1 MHFICFLRGV
11 AVKIGKEGSIKLH
24 IEYINFRSKIV
35 LDHPV
40 KVLIARYSAT
50 TTSPMRPCDVFNMN
64 AANFVSIGGIILT
77 YIIVLL
83 QFKHSSGS
91 RGGYDGPNLN
101 FGEIR
106 SFMQNKTIDDL
117 RAFLNNRN
125 ITSGGLLTRLA
136 QGGPRL
142 SLADRLGFGA
152 SRM

>member
-64 AANFVSIGGIILT
+64 AANFVAIGGIILT

-91 RGGYDGPNLN
+91 GVGG
-101 FGEIR
+101 
-106 SFMQNKTIDDL
+106 
-117 RAFLNNRN
+117 
-125 ITSGGLLTRLA
+125 
-136 QGGPRL
+136 
-142 SLADRLGFGA
+142 
-152 SRM
+152 RMFAIWL